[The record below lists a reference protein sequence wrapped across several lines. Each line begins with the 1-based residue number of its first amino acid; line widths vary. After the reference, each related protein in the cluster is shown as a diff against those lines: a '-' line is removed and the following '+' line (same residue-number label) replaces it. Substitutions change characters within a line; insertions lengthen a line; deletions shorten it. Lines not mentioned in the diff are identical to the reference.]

1 MPRLPA
7 RHAGDWDLHCGW
19 FQPSSSDR
27 SSTVSDRTLGASK
40 AQGSEEDGEMKRR
53 LDNVSVALESARKD
67 ADTHRSKA
75 AQGDV
80 ATIIFPFRTRALF
93 LLD

>member
-1 MPRLPA
+1 
-7 RHAGDWDLHCGW
+7 
-19 FQPSSSDR
+19 
-27 SSTVSDRTLGASK
+27 
-40 AQGSEEDGEMKRR
+40 MKRR

-75 AQGDV
+75 VQGDV